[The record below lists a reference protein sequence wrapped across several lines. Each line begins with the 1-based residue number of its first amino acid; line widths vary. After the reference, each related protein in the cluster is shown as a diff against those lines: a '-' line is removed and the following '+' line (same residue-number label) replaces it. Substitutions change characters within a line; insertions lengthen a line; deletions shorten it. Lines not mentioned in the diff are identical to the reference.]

1 MNGENLAQSTKLMAP
16 KMKFTTVADYA
27 VIPRTR
33 YQPDLVNY
41 ININPAYV
49 MAVPMGEGDLDYP
62 AFFKTLLKNNYQGVV
77 SYEMCSPLRDD
88 GDLKT
93 LEKYAGS
100 FLKYMEQFR

>member
-41 ININPAYV
+41 NELPRGRAREVSGFRPADDQHFRCWTPTRYNRD
-49 MAVPMGEGDLDYP
+49 GNLSDSEGRGMKPQLI
-62 AFFKTLLKNNYQGVV
+62 
-77 SYEMCSPLRDD
+77 
-88 GDLKT
+88 
-93 LEKYAGS
+93 
-100 FLKYMEQFR
+100 

>member
-41 ININPAYV
+41 IKLMQSKSVNS
-49 MAVPMGEGDLDYP
+49 
-62 AFFKTLLKNNYQGVV
+62 K
-77 SYEMCSPLRDD
+77 
-88 GDLKT
+88 
-93 LEKYAGS
+93 
-100 FLKYMEQFR
+100 